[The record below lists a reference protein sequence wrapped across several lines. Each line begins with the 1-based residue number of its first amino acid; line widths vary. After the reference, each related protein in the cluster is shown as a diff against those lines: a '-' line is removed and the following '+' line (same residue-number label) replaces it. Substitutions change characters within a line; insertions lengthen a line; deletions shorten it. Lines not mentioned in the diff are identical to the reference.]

1 MSDGFLGMDIGAMTT
16 LKNNL
21 HTRSEEIGSLMQAL
35 NSEITGAIN
44 NTWKGADAQ
53 QFSSDWTTHMKNLQM
68 VKDALEAA
76 SVNVQRNI
84 TDQQTA
90 SGS

>member
-1 MSDGFLGMDIGAMTT
+1 MVDGFLGMDIGAMTT
-16 LKNNL
+16 LKTNL
-21 HTRSEEIGSLMQAL
+21 HTRAEEIGTLTQAL

-44 NTWKGADAQ
+44 STWKGADANN
-53 QFSSDWTTHMKNLQM
+53 FGTDWQSHMKNLQL
-68 VKDALEAA
+68 VKEALETA

-90 SGS
+90 SGA